1 MDIATHTDTYVRRSA
16 RDSQASCLLASTRL
30 NDDMP
35 QGKDEIVR
43 STSNAHDFPI
53 ATKAILV
60 TTSVVPI
67 GRTTLHLPTTCVPT
81 LAQRGGLDR
90 KGGQGEGEMI
100 VGQNSRARMALE
112 GVVPSGIVGAKG
124 ATSGGRI
131 TRAHLVPP
139 IAPTDDGGNTQDE
152 HRNHNRY
159 FHQSLHSI
167 PSISHT
173 IPFGVI
179 RTTNVAIIFEQH
191 TSNCRNIY
199 PKD

>member
-90 KGGQGEGEMI
+90 KGWQGEGEVI

-112 GVVPSGIVGAKG
+112 GVVPSGIVGANG
-124 ATSGGRI
+124 ATSSRSA
-131 TRAHLVPP
+131 TRDHPVAT
-139 IAPTDDGGNTQDE
+139 IAATDDGSNHQDE
-152 HRNHNRY
+152 HRSHNRY
-159 FHQSLHSI
+159 VHKSLHSV
-167 PSISHT
+167 PSISRP

-179 RTTNVAIIFEQH
+179 RTANILIFFEH
-191 TSNCRNIY
+191 HSSDCRNICR
-199 PKD
+199 